1 MKISYAIT
9 AHNEA
14 EELNRLL
21 KQLTEGKQGEDEI
34 MIQLDDTATDK
45 VKFVVDAYPVK
56 SITFPLNK
64 DFAAF
69 KNNLKKNCTG
79 DYIFFIDAD
88 EYLSEHLLKL
98 VRQVL
103 EANDSVECYGVPR
116 VNTVKGLTEEHIKTW
131 HWRVDE
137 KGRVNWPDYQTR
149 ICKNVPSIQW
159 VGKVHERLEG
169 WKTSSIFPAEFEDW
183 ALYHPKDIQR
193 QELQNSL
200 YNTI

>member
-21 KQLTEGKQGEDEI
+21 KQLTEGKESGDEI
-34 MIQLDDTATDK
+34 LIQLDDKATDK
-45 VKFVVDAYPVK
+45 VKFVVDSYPVK
-56 SITFPLNK
+56 SIIFPLNN

-69 KNNLKKNCTG
+69 KNNLKDNCTG

-98 VRQVL
+98 LKQVL
-103 EANDSVECYGVPR
+103 ETNSQVDCYGVPR
-116 VNTVKGLTEEHIKTW
+116 VNTVSGLTEEHITKW
-131 HWRVDE
+131 GWIVKDD
-137 KGRVNWPDYQTR
+137 KINWPDYQTR
-149 ICKNVPSIQW
+149 ICKNVPHIKW

-169 WKTSSIFPAEFEDW
+169 WQVSSVFPADFEDW
-183 ALYHPKDIQR
+183 ALYHPKTIER
-193 QELQNSL
+193 QEQQNNY
-200 YNTI
+200 YNTL

>member
-1 MKISYAIT
+1 MIYTRFIALGDSYTEGMSDEKKDGNYRGWADRVADVMTT
-9 AHNEA
+9 AHPDFTYAN
-14 EELNRLL
+14 L
-21 KQLTEGKQGEDEI
+21 
-34 MIQLDDTATDK
+34 
-45 VKFVVDAYPVK
+45 
-56 SITFPLNK
+56 SIR
-64 DFAAF
+64 
-69 KNNLKKNCTG
+69 G
-79 DYIFFIDAD
+79 
-88 EYLSEHLLKL
+88 KL
-98 VRQVL
+98 VKQVL

-149 ICKNVPSIQW
+149 ICKNIESIQW

-193 QELQNSL
+193 QEQQNSL